1 MACNCN
7 EEGKVINIGMGCC
20 VPIVANADAYYTK
33 SEIDEKIDD
42 IVSSGCCIT
51 PEEVDEKIA
60 NATDGLATEQW
71 VEDKHY
77 ITGVDLSDYALKEEI
92 PDISG
97 YATEEWVN
105 DQGFLK
111 THQSLEGY
119 ATENWVQS
127 QGYLKEHQ
135 PLKTI
140 NGETLIGTGNIVISS
155 STTDLSN
162 YYNKQEV
169 DVMVNDMATKTWV
182 LNQNYVTNSE
192 LIQYIHNLQNQ
203 ITQLQIEVSGCCSG
217 GGSTQTRWLTMTG
230 ENDYVCSGTTKY
242 TKEKEQTST
251 DGVNWTDTGNYRQGS
266 VVLEENS
273 VACGY
278 VDAYKFKGVLRNS
291 NVVEVPCD
299 SSTTLTES
307 EVHNTVGY
315 KSIEIGDCVTEIG
328 EEAFQLEIHLDSVVI
343 PIGVTT
349 IGEAAFA
356 DAGNSASSSAF
367 TITLNEGLE
376 VIGKDAFFGCRNYS
390 ALTIPNSVTTIGDA
404 AFTNNNASVL
414 TIGSGITSIGRDAFG
429 KPSGNTQYTSVTV
442 LATVPPSLGTF
453 NFKGEFPIYVPAA
466 SVNAYKA
473 AQGWSEYA
481 DRIQPIS

>member
-7 EEGKVINIGMGCC
+7 EEGKIINIGMGCC
-20 VPIVANADAYYTK
+20 VPVVANADAYYTK
-33 SEIDEKIDD
+33 SEIDEKIDE
-42 IVSSGCCIT
+42 IVTSGCCIT
-51 PEEVDEKIA
+51 PEEVDEKISA
-60 NATDGLATEQW
+60 ATDGYATEQW
-71 VEDKHY
+71 VLDQNY
-77 ITGVDLSDYALKEEI
+77 ISGVDLSDYALKSEI
-92 PDISG
+92 PTVPTNVSAFNNDAGYLTQHQSLSG
-97 YATEEWVN
+97 YATEQWV
-105 DQGFLK
+105 D
-111 THQSLEGY
+111 
-119 ATENWVQS
+119 S
-127 QGYLKEHQ
+127 QGYLTEHQ

-140 NGETLIGTGNIVISS
+140 NGETLVGTGNIVISS

-169 DVMVNDMATKTWV
+169 DVMVDDMATKTWV

-192 LIQYIHNLQNQ
+192 LIQYIQNLQNQ

-230 ENDYVCSGTTKY
+230 DNDYVCSGTTKY

-278 VDAYKFKGVLRNS
+278 VDVYKFKGVLRNS
-291 NVVEVPCD
+291 NVVEVPCN
-299 SSTTLTES
+299 SSTTLTEA
-307 EVHNTVGY
+307 EVHNTKGY

-328 EEAFQLEIHLDSVVI
+328 DEAFQLQIDLDSIVI
-343 PIGVTT
+343 PSGVTT

-356 DAGNSASSSAF
+356 DAGNSTSSSAF

-376 VIGKDAFFGCRNYS
+376 VISKDAFFGCRNYS

-442 LATVPPSLGTF
+442 LATVPPELGAF
-453 NFKGEFPIYVPAA
+453 NFDGEFPIYVLAA
-466 SVNAYKA
+466 SVNAYKT
-473 AQGWSEYA
+473 AQRWSGYA
-481 DRIQPIS
+481 DRILPIV